1 MVFKSFRLVCILRI
15 LLIAASIYLFFY
27 LIFDTELIA
36 TTLIVGLLSLYQF
49 YSLFQYVEK
58 TNRELS
64 RFLDSIKYSD
74 FSQTF
79 SSPVKDSAFRELHQA
94 FTNVIEEFQH
104 ERKERVE
111 HFQYLQT
118 VVEHVPVGLL
128 TYRSDG
134 ELELINKAAKKILNI
149 SNLRHLQQLN
159 ATYPTLVAKLLS
171 IQQGKRA
178 LIKIQCEEDI
188 LQLSIFATNFVL
200 HGQHYRLVSI
210 QNIQSE
216 LEEKEMEAWQNLI
229 RVLTHEIMN
238 SITPISSLA
247 STTADLLPDIR
258 DTAADARHDEI
269 VDDIHSAIKTIQ
281 KRSNGLLQFVDNYRK
296 LTRIPKPN
304 FEIIGVAELIQRVTD
319 LSRKQMENYHIE
331 LEIEIEPESLEITA
345 DPVLIEQVLI
355 NLCKNAIEAVRE
367 TDHAQIRV
375 QSQLDARG
383 HVNIHVQDN
392 GPGIKP
398 EVLDKIFIPFFT
410 TKQNGSGIGLSL
422 SRQIMRLHGA
432 SIGVKSNA
440 QEGTK
445 FTLRF

>member
-1 MVFKSFRLVCILRI
+1 
-15 LLIAASIYLFFY
+15 
-27 LIFDTELIA
+27 
-36 TTLIVGLLSLYQF
+36 
-49 YSLFQYVEK
+49 
-58 TNRELS
+58 
-64 RFLDSIKYSD
+64 
-74 FSQTF
+74 
-79 SSPVKDSAFRELHQA
+79 
-94 FTNVIEEFQH
+94 
-104 ERKERVE
+104 
-111 HFQYLQT
+111 
-118 VVEHVPVGLL
+118 
-128 TYRSDG
+128 
-134 ELELINKAAKKILNI
+134 
-149 SNLRHLQQLN
+149 
-159 ATYPTLVAKLLS
+159 
-171 IQQGKRA
+171 
-178 LIKIQCEEDI
+178 
-188 LQLSIFATNFVL
+188 
-200 HGQHYRLVSI
+200 LVSI

-375 QSQLDARG
+375 RSQLDARG